1 MGDICSYHCIG
12 FILPFLHRIPQLAFK
27 GLLPQSL
34 GNMAA
39 GTLGSL
45 LPPLPQIVIFCLLS
59 PVFVSA
65 LSFPVTEDTFLQGA
79 SETGGGSCCL
89 YLSVQRAKE
98 RRFIKAASE
107 TASLGG
113 ACARSNAK
121 DNDCPLG

>member
-39 GTLGSL
+39 GTLGFPL
-45 LPPLPQIVIFCLLS
+45 RPPPPTAPLAQMVIFFLPC

-79 SETGGGSCCL
+79 SETGGGSCCS

-98 RRFIKAASE
+98 RFYQSR
-107 TASLGG
+107 LRN
-113 ACARSNAK
+113 CLPWWCLCWLQRQRQ
-121 DNDCPLG
+121 